1 VQSQRIIMIFQN
13 FVNDVVQL
21 GTMSGVRG
29 LMGRVQWDG
38 SVGPL
43 GLGLGIRSSPCLG
56 VK

>member
-1 VQSQRIIMIFQN
+1 MIFQN